1 MLKLFCALVAITL
14 LSFSAPAQIIKG
26 VLKDAADNTP
36 LSGATLSLSQGSDSV
51 ARYSGLS
58 AKDGSFIFN
67 NIPSGDYT
75 LTVSLVGYELITQP
89 VSVKDSAIDAGTIA
103 LNNEAKVLGTVTVS
117 GAAPPV
123 KQKVDTLEY
132 AASAFKTNPD
142 ANAED
147 VIKKMPGVTVDR
159 SGAVTAQGENVRKV
173 TVDGRE
179 YFGDDATAALRNL
192 PSEVIDKIQVFDKLS
207 DQAQFTGVDD
217 GNTTK
222 AINIVTKAD
231 MRNGQFGRV
240 YAGYG
245 TDSRYS
251 AGGNVSFFNGTRRVS
266 LIGLFNNI
274 NQQNFA
280 SQDLLGATS
289 TQNRGGGGN
298 RGGQQSGGSGNFRGG
313 GNNSNFLV
321 GQQSGISRTNA
332 IGINFSDLWAK
343 KMEVTGSYFYNNT
356 NTPNNEITNREY
368 FISEDSSQFY
378 KENSVSG
385 RINYNNRVNLRIEYK
400 IDSFNTLIVTPN
412 LSFQNNQSSES
423 VTGINYLNNSDIISQ
438 TTNQITSSTKG
449 NQLNNGI
456 LYRHAFNNRRRSVSL
471 NVNTNFSNRDGENYV
486 SAFNNYIKSG
496 INDSLRQFSDISSN
510 NNQYNFNLVYTEP
523 LGKLSQLQFNY
534 NPSFSRND
542 ADQLVYQFNNSD
554 AKYSLFDTS
563 LSNKFTNNVNT
574 QNGGLTYRVGNRD
587 NQFSAGLSYQNSTLH
602 SEQVF
607 PQVTTINKNFNNV
620 LANAMLRLKINTKSN
635 IRIILRSSTIAPT
648 VTQLQNVINN
658 NNQLFL
664 TTGNPELNQSNT
676 KNFITRYSYTNTLKR
691 TSFFANIF
699 LQSTSDYITN
709 ATYIAANDSTLTNT
723 ITLYKGSQISK
734 PVNLNGYLSARSFL
748 TFGFPLKAIKSTMNW
763 NAGFNYSKI
772 PGLINNVSNTSNNY
786 GYNLG
791 AVLASNISEYIDFT
805 LSYSANINQVKNT
818 IRPQLNNNY
827 FTQTA
832 GFVSNFLTKSGW
844 FMQNDISNQSYRGL
858 TDGFNQSYWLW
869 NAAIGKKFLKNQ
881 TGDLRLSV
889 FDLLKQNA
897 NISRTIT
904 ESYIQD
910 VQSLVL
916 QQYFMLTFSYKLKNY
931 VKKK

>member
-1 MLKLFCALVAITL
+1 
-14 LSFSAPAQIIKG
+14 
-26 VLKDAADNTP
+26 
-36 LSGATLSLSQGSDSV
+36 
-51 ARYSGLS
+51 
-58 AKDGSFIFN
+58 
-67 NIPSGDYT
+67 
-75 LTVSLVGYELITQP
+75 
-89 VSVKDSAIDAGTIA
+89 
-103 LNNEAKVLGTVTVS
+103 
-117 GAAPPV
+117 
-123 KQKVDTLEY
+123 LEY

-274 NQQNFA
+274 NQQNFG

-298 RGGQQSGGSGNFRGG
+298 RGGRGGGGNFRGG

-332 IGINFSDLWAK
+332 VGINFSDLWAK
-343 KMEVTGSYFYNNT
+343 KIEVTGSYFYNNT
-356 NTPNNEITNREY
+356 NTPNNELTNREY

-378 KENSVSG
+378 KENSVS
-385 RINYNNRVNLRIEYK
+385 RKINYNNRVNLRIEYK
-400 IDSFNTLIVTPN
+400 IDSFNTLIITPN
-412 LSFQNNQSSES
+412 LSFQNNQSTES
-423 VTGINYLNNSDIISQ
+423 ITGINYLSSSDLISQ
-438 TTNQITSSTKG
+438 TTNHITSSTKG

-456 LYRHAFNNRRRSVSL
+456 LYRHAFNNRRRSISL

-486 SAFNNYIKSG
+486 TAFNNYIKSG

-510 NNQYNFNLVYTEP
+510 NNQYNFNLVYAEP

-534 NPSFSRND
+534 NPSFSKND
-542 ADQLVYQFNNSD
+542 ADQLVYQFNNND

-607 PQVTTINKNFNNV
+607 PEITTINKNFNNV
-620 LANAMLRLKINTKSN
+620 LANAMLRLKLNTKSN
-635 IRIILRSSTIAPT
+635 LRIILRSSTNAPS

-658 NNQLFL
+658 NNQLFY
-664 TTGNPELNQSNT
+664 TTGNPELNQSTT
-676 KNFITRYSYTNTLKR
+676 KNFITRYSYTNSVKR
-691 TSFFANIF
+691 TSFFANVF
-699 LQSTSDYITN
+699 LQSQNDYITN
-709 ATYIAANDSTLTNT
+709 ATYIAANDSALTNT
-723 ITLYKGSQISK
+723 INLYKGSQISK
-734 PVNLNGYLSARSFL
+734 PVNLDGYLSARSFL
-748 TFGFPLKAIKSTMNW
+748 TFGFPLKVIKSTMNW

-772 PGLINNVSNTSNNY
+772 PGLINNMSNTANNY

-791 AVLASNISEYIDFT
+791 AVVASNISEYIDFT
-805 LSYSANINQVKNT
+805 LSYSANINRVKNS

-832 GFVSNFLTKSGW
+832 GFVSNFLTRSGW
-844 FMQNDISNQSYRGL
+844 FIQNDISNQSYNGL
-858 TDGFNQSYWLW
+858 TDGFNQNYWLW
-869 NAAIGKKFLKNQ
+869 NAAVGKKFLKNQ
-881 TGDLRLSV
+881 AGDLRLSV

-897 NISRTIT
+897 SIARTTT
-904 ESYIQD
+904 ESYVQD